1 MAGHRERATIPQID
15 KSIPIE
21 EMPLRMLGKVLWY
34 AGIAILSLFA
44 HTRSPKTDFDAQ
56 FLVDLAFLKHTG
68 LKNIQA
74 NDIIPGI
81 RHHHPIHTLLQKART
96 IKGSTEYLVHTL
108 QGLAC
113 FIQFSSVS
121 LNRFAIFL
129 SSDMV
134 HLLAGLSRYHWPI
147 LLL

>member
-1 MAGHRERATIPQID
+1 MESTIIAQID
-15 KSIPIE
+15 KIIPIE
-21 EMPLRMLGKVLWY
+21 EIPLRTLGKVLWY
-34 AGIAILSLFA
+34 PGTSILSLFI
-44 HTRSPKTDFDAQ
+44 HIRSPKTDFDAQ
-56 FLVDLAFLKHTG
+56 FFVDLAFLNNTG

-81 RHHHPIHTLLQKART
+81 RHHHPIQTLLQKAKT

-121 LNRFAIFL
+121 LNKFAIFL
-129 SSDMV
+129 SSGMV
-134 HLLAGLSRYHWPI
+134 HLFARLAKSYCSI
-147 LLL
+147 L